1 MEQLASTGRVPRS
14 GAVLASVAALG
25 LLISTPALAG
35 GRGDDGGGAGDGHG
49 PAYQVVSP
57 GQSIQKAIDRA
68 RPGGWV
74 VVRPGVYRE
83 TADAT
88 NGLSISRSIHLVGL
102 STPGKKVVLEN
113 SGAQKNAIVAVPAD
127 HANCMGCHSS
137 LAPPFP
143 RLPGVKS
150 DPPSTTYA
158 ITDLTISG
166 ITMKDFSNNGL
177 FARGV
182 DGFSFVDMHSIGN
195 KNYGIFPV
203 SSRNGVITRCSVSGS
218 DDSGIWVET
227 SENVKATHN
236 LVEGNVNGF
245 EISNSQ
251 DILIANNEVRGNTV
265 GIAAFFLPDIFGVRP
280 YARRYTI
287 RDNYIH
293 DNNKPN
299 TATPDAILSSVP
311 PGTGIL
317 HIGVDDSRIKGN
329 LVENNVFIGI
339 AVADYCAVVQGG
351 PFDCSVDPTVTPGF
365 VALSEATDNRIE
377 DNVLTSNGLDPDPA
391 SPFSFA
397 ASDLG
402 LLTAGDHGNCYA
414 GNAYSTSFSLI
425 GALPTCR

>member
-1 MEQLASTGRVPRS
+1 MDQLASSRRVRLS
-14 GAVLASVAALG
+14 RVFLASSAALG
-25 LLISTPALAG
+25 LLFSGPALAG
-35 GRGDDGGGAGDGHG
+35 GAGGYGMAF
-49 PAYQVVSP
+49 QVVSP
-57 GQSIQKAIDRA
+57 GESIQKAIDRA

-74 VVRPGVYRE
+74 LVRPGVYRE

-88 NGLSISRSIHLVGL
+88 NGLNITRSIHLVGL
-102 STPGKKVVLEN
+102 SSHEKSVVLEN
-113 SGAQKNAIVAVPAD
+113 SGSQKNAIVAVPAD
-127 HANCMGCHSS
+127 HTNCMGCHSS

-150 DPPSTTYA
+150 SPPSSTYPIA
-158 ITDLTISG
+158 GLTISG

-177 FARGV
+177 FARGI
-182 DGFSFVDMHSIGN
+182 DGFSFVDVHSVGN

-203 SSRNGVITRCSVSGS
+203 SSRNGIITRSSASGA

-227 SENVKATHN
+227 SENVKVTHN

-251 DILIANNEVRGNTV
+251 DILVAHNEVRGNTV
-265 GIAAFFLPDIFGVRP
+265 GIAALFLPDIFGVRP

-317 HIGVDDSRIKGN
+317 HVGVDDSTISGN
-329 LVENNVFIGI
+329 LVENNNFIGI
-339 AVADYCAVVQGG
+339 AIADYCAVVQGG
-351 PFDCSVDPTVTPGF
+351 PFDCSLDPTVTPGF
-365 VALSEATDNRIE
+365 VALSEATSNSITDN
-377 DNVLTSNGLDPDPA
+377 LLQANGLNPDPA
-391 SPFSFA
+391 SPFAFA

-402 LLTAGDHGNCYA
+402 LLTAGDHANCYA
-414 GNAYSTSFSLI
+414 GNVYSTSFSLI
-425 GALPTCR
+425 GGLPPCP